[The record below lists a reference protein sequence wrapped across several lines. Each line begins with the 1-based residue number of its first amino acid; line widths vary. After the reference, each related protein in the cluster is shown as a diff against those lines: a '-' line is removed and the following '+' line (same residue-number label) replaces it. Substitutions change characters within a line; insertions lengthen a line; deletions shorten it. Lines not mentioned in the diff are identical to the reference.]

1 MTRRIVVA
9 SRTYTRDPFNR
20 ARTTQIVE
28 GEQLRQALGPDLADR
43 LSAEFTHRWD
53 QWEAGQ

>member
-1 MTRRIVVA
+1 MRRVLVA
-9 SRTYTRDPFNR
+9 SRTWVKDPLDR
-20 ARTTQIVE
+20 ARTAQIVE